1 MVKRVIIFGG
11 TGFIGKHIVR
21 RLAIEGY
28 LIKIFT
34 RNQEKAACLKLCG
47 NLGQISIFKGDFFD
61 EKSVLE
67 SMEECDV
74 VINLVG
80 ILYEAKKRDFHTL
93 HVGIADRIAK
103 AAKIKSVPMM
113 IHFSAMGIENSKL
126 SKYAQSKLEGE
137 KAVASAFPEAIIIK
151 PSLVFGKE
159 DNFFNKFAR
168 LATILPFLP
177 LIGNGATKF
186 QPICVTDL
194 AEVVYRIISLNKRD
208 KKIYN
213 IGGPKVY
220 SFKSLLKF
228 ILNVTNRKCLLINVS
243 FPMAKLIA
251 FFLESKIISMLLKPI
266 TGDTSPMLTRDQV
279 RVMMS
284 SSIEKS
290 TDLET
295 IKIRPLSIENIVP
308 EYLKI
313 YRKYG

>member
-1 MVKRVIIFGG
+1 MTKRIVIFGG

-21 RLAIEGY
+21 RLAAVGY
-28 LIKIFT
+28 LIRIFT
-34 RNQEKAACLKLCG
+34 RDQEKAACLKLCG
-47 NLGQISIFKGDFFD
+47 NLGQISVLKGDFFN
-61 EKSVLE
+61 EKSILE
-67 SMEECDV
+67 SMEECDA

-80 ILYEAKKRDFHTL
+80 ILYETKKHDFYDI
-93 HVGIADRIAK
+93 HVGIAERIAR
-103 AAKIKSVPMM
+103 AAKIENVPMM

-137 KAVASAFPEAIIIK
+137 KAVTSAFPEAIIIK
-151 PSLVFGKE
+151 TSLVFGKE
-159 DNFFNKFAR
+159 DSFFNKFAK

-177 LIGNGATKF
+177 LIGGGTTKF

-194 AEVVYRIISLNKRD
+194 AEVVYRIINLNKKD

-213 IGGPKVY
+213 IGGPKIY

-228 ILNVTNRKCLLINVS
+228 ILNVTNRKCLLVNVS

-251 FFLESKIISMLLKPI
+251 FFLESRIISMLLKPI
-266 TGDTSPMLTRDQV
+266 NGGASPMLTQDQV
-279 RVMMS
+279 KVMMS

-295 IKIRPLSIENIVP
+295 IKIRPVSIENIVP
-308 EYLKI
+308 EYLKF
-313 YRKYG
+313 YRKY

>member
-1 MVKRVIIFGG
+1 MTKRVIIFGG

-21 RLAIEGY
+21 RLAAEGY
-28 LIKIFT
+28 LIKVFT

-67 SMEECDV
+67 GMEECDV
-74 VINLVG
+74 AINLVG
-80 ILYEAKKRDFHTL
+80 ILYEAKKHDFYAV
-93 HVGIADRIAK
+93 HVKIAERIAK
-103 AAKIKSVPMM
+103 AAKMKNVPMM

-137 KAVASAFPEAIIIK
+137 KAVTSAFQEAIIIR

-177 LIGNGATKF
+177 LIGNGTTKF

-194 AEVVYRIISLNKRD
+194 AEVVYRIISFNKQD

-213 IGGPKVY
+213 MGGPKVY

-251 FFLESKIISMLLKPI
+251 FFLENKIISMLLKPI
-266 TGDTSPMLTRDQV
+266 TGDTNPVLTQDQV
-279 RVMMS
+279 KVMMN
-284 SSIEKS
+284 SSIERS
-290 TDLET
+290 ADLET
-295 IKIRPLSIENIVP
+295 MKVRPLAIENVVP

-313 YRKYG
+313 YRKY

>member
-1 MVKRVIIFGG
+1 MIKRVVIFGG

-21 RLAIEGY
+21 RLATAGY
-28 LIKIFT
+28 LIRVFV

-61 EKSVLE
+61 EKLILE
-67 SMEECDV
+67 SVEECNV

-80 ILYEAKKRDFHTL
+80 ILYEVKEHSFYAV
-93 HVGIADRIAK
+93 HVGIAEKIAR
-103 AAKIKSVPMM
+103 AAKIKNVSMM

-126 SKYAQSKLEGE
+126 SEYAQSKLKGE
-137 KAVASAFPEAIIIK
+137 KAVTAAFPEAIIIK

-159 DNFFNKFAR
+159 DNFFTKFAR

-177 LIGNGATKF
+177 LIGSGTTKF

-194 AEVVYRIISLNKRD
+194 AEMVYRIINLNKQD

-213 IGGPKVY
+213 IGGPKIY
-220 SFKSLLKF
+220 SFKSLLRF
-228 ILNVTNRKCLLINVS
+228 ILNVTNRKCLLVNVS

-251 FFLESKIISMLLKPI
+251 FFLERRIISILLKPI
-266 TGDTSPMLTRDQV
+266 TGDISPMLTRDQV

-290 TDLET
+290 TDFEA
-295 IKIRPLSIENIVP
+295 IKIRPLSIENVVP
-308 EYLKI
+308 EYLKV
-313 YRKYG
+313 YKKY

>member
-1 MVKRVIIFGG
+1 MIKRVVIFGG

-21 RLAIEGY
+21 RLATTGY
-28 LIKIFT
+28 LIRVFA
-34 RNQEKAACLKLCG
+34 RNQEKAAWLKLCG

-61 EKSVLE
+61 EGSILE
-67 SMEECDV
+67 SVEECDV

-80 ILYEAKKRDFHTL
+80 ISYEVKKHGFYAV
-93 HVGIADRIAK
+93 HVGIAEKIAR
-103 AAKIKSVPMM
+103 AAKIKNVPMM
-113 IHFSAMGIENSKL
+113 IHFSAMGIENSKM
-126 SKYAQSKLEGE
+126 SKYAESKLEGE
-137 KAVASAFPEAIIIK
+137 KAVTAAFPEAVIIK

-168 LATILPFLP
+168 LATVLPFLP
-177 LIGNGATKF
+177 LIGSGTTKF

-194 AEVVYRIISLNKRD
+194 AEMVYRIISLNKQD

-228 ILNVTNRKCLLINVS
+228 ILNVTNRRCLLINVS

-251 FFLESKIISMLLKPI
+251 FFLESKIISILLKPI
-266 TGDTSPMLTRDQV
+266 TGDINPVLTRDQV
-279 RVMMS
+279 RVMGS
-284 SSIEKS
+284 RLIEKS

-295 IKIRPLSIENIVP
+295 IKIRPLSIENVVP
-308 EYLKI
+308 EYLKV
-313 YRKYG
+313 YRKY

>member
-1 MVKRVIIFGG
+1 MTKRAVIFGG

-21 RLAIEGY
+21 HLAVAGY
-28 LIKIFT
+28 LIRIFA

-47 NLGQISIFKGDFFD
+47 NLGQISILKGDFFD
-61 EKSVLE
+61 EKSILD

-80 ILYEAKKRDFHTL
+80 ILHETKKHDFYSV
-93 HVGIADRIAK
+93 HVGIAERIAR
-103 AAKIKSVPMM
+103 AAKIKNVPMV
-113 IHFSAMGIENSKL
+113 IHFSAMGIENNKL
-126 SKYAQSKLEGE
+126 SEYAKSKLEGE
-137 KAVASAFPEAIIIK
+137 KAVTSAFPEAIIIK
-151 PSLVFGKE
+151 PCLVFGKE

-177 LIGNGATKF
+177 LIGGGTTKF

-194 AEVVYRIISLNKRD
+194 AEVVYRIISLNKQD
-208 KKIYN
+208 KKVYN
-213 IGGPKVY
+213 VGGPKVY

-228 ILNVTNRKCLLINVS
+228 ILNVTNRKCLLVNVS

-251 FFLESKIISMLLKPI
+251 FFLENRITSMLLKPI
-266 TGDTSPMLTRDQV
+266 TGDASPMLTRDQV

-284 SSIEKS
+284 SSTEKS

-295 IKIRPLSIENIVP
+295 IKIRPLSIENVVP
-308 EYLKI
+308 EYLKV
-313 YRKYG
+313 YRKY

>member
-1 MVKRVIIFGG
+1 MAKRIIIFGG

-21 RLAIEGY
+21 RLATAGY
-28 LIKIFT
+28 LIRIFT
-34 RNQEKAACLKLCG
+34 RNQAKAACLKLCG

-67 SMEECDV
+67 SVEECDV

-80 ILYEAKKRDFHTL
+80 TLYEAKKRDFHTL
-93 HVGIADRIAK
+93 HVEIAERIARV
-103 AAKIKSVPMM
+103 AKIKSVPMM

-137 KAVASAFPEAIIIK
+137 QAVISAFPGAIIIK

-168 LATILPFLP
+168 LVTILPFLP
-177 LIGNGATKF
+177 LIGSGTTKF

-194 AEVVYRIISLNKRD
+194 AEVVYRIISLNKQD
-208 KKIYN
+208 KKVYN

-228 ILNVTNRKCLLINVS
+228 ILNVTNRKCLLVNVS
-243 FPMAKLIA
+243 YPMAKLVA
-251 FFLESKIISMLLKPI
+251 FFLERKIVSMLLKPI
-266 TGDTSPMLTRDQV
+266 TGDTSPILTRDQV
-279 RVMMS
+279 KVMMS

-290 TDLET
+290 IDLEI
-295 IKIRPLSIENIVP
+295 IKIRPLSIENVVP

-313 YRKYG
+313 YKKY

>member
-1 MVKRVIIFGG
+1 MTKRVVIFGG
-11 TGFIGKHIVR
+11 TGFIGRHIVR
-21 RLAIEGY
+21 RLAAAGC
-28 LIKIFT
+28 LIRIFA

-47 NLGQISIFKGDFFD
+47 NLGQISILKGDFFNK
-61 EKSVLE
+61 KSILE
-67 SMEECDV
+67 SMEGCDV

-80 ILYEAKKRDFHTL
+80 ILCEKKKHDFYAV
-93 HVGIADRIAK
+93 HVGIAERIAR
-103 AAKIKSVPMM
+103 AAKIKNVPMM
-113 IHFSAMGIENSKL
+113 IHFSAMGIENNKL
-126 SKYAQSKLEGE
+126 SEYAKSKLEGE
-137 KAVASAFPEAIIIK
+137 KAVTSAFPEAIIIK
-151 PSLVFGKE
+151 PNLVFGKE
-159 DNFFNKFAR
+159 DSFFNKFAR
-168 LATILPFLP
+168 LATVLPFLP
-177 LIGNGATKF
+177 LIGGGTTRF

-194 AEVVYRIISLNKRD
+194 AEVVYRITSLNKQD

-220 SFKSLLKF
+220 SLKSLLKF
-228 ILNVTNRKCLLINVS
+228 ILNVTNRKCLLVNVS

-251 FFLESKIISMLLKPI
+251 FFLENKITSILLKPI

-308 EYLKI
+308 EYLKV
-313 YRKYG
+313 YRKY

>member
-1 MVKRVIIFGG
+1 MIKRVVIFGG

-21 RLAIEGY
+21 RLATAGY
-28 LIKIFT
+28 LIRVFV

-61 EKSVLE
+61 EKLILE
-67 SMEECDV
+67 SVEECNV

-80 ILYEAKKRDFHTL
+80 ILYEVKEHSFYAV
-93 HVGIADRIAK
+93 HVGIAEKIAR
-103 AAKIKSVPMM
+103 AAKIKNVSMM

-126 SKYAQSKLEGE
+126 SEYAQSKLKGE
-137 KAVASAFPEAIIIK
+137 KAVTAAFPEAIIIK

-159 DNFFNKFAR
+159 DNFFTKFAR

-177 LIGNGATKF
+177 LIGSGTTKF

-194 AEVVYRIISLNKRD
+194 AEMVYRIINLNKQD

-213 IGGPKVY
+213 IGGPKIY

-228 ILNVTNRKCLLINVS
+228 ILNVTNRKCLLVNVS

-251 FFLESKIISMLLKPI
+251 FFLESRIISILLKPI
-266 TGDTSPMLTRDQV
+266 TGDISPMLTRDQV

-290 TDLET
+290 TDFEA
-295 IKIRPLSIENIVP
+295 IKIRPLSIENVVP
-308 EYLKI
+308 EYLKV
-313 YRKYG
+313 YKKY